1 MRARDFSSQPRS
13 SRSGLGLNLAGA
25 LALALAAQQAIAAR
39 VELGRVEA
47 RVAEARRELEV
58 LRQRSKGT
66 AHSAAPAQVALAR
79 AMAASAAPPSLVLH
93 DMVALM
99 PSGVRFDGLE
109 LTYGPEIEVQVRVVA
124 LQVADFDE
132 FMERLALSSRFDL
145 VEPGPEVR
153 EGEMRA
159 SLRAVYRSGPRP

>member
-1 MRARDFSSQPRS
+1 
-13 SRSGLGLNLAGA
+13 
-25 LALALAAQQAIAAR
+25 
-39 VELGRVEA
+39 V
-47 RVAEARRELEV
+47 
-58 LRQRSKGT
+58 
-66 AHSAAPAQVALAR
+66 
-79 AMAASAAPPSLVLH
+79 VLH

-99 PSGVRFDGLE
+99 PSGVRFDGLV
-109 LTYGPEIEVQVRVVA
+109 LTYGPEVEIQAQVVA

-132 FMERLALSSRFDL
+132 FMDRLALSSRFDL